1 MAPPVRAKQRPSRR
15 SVVVCRDRI
24 PGGCGWWGQRD
35 AGCSVLAAPGE
46 KTQEVGEKQL
56 KRDLRLLLF

>member
-15 SVVVCRDRI
+15 SGDRV